1 MPHIRVSKAKSKY
14 LPLPSSGDKP
24 VPILHFAQ
32 HSHSSST
39 SNFHPKISLGNAR
52 IALHQMR
59 SELPIMSQQVKHT
72 LSNNPIYAR

>member
-1 MPHIRVSKAKSKY
+1 MPHIRHSNPKSKY
-14 LPLPSSGDKP
+14 LPLPSVNSKP
-24 VPILHFAQ
+24 VPTFHFAQ

-39 SNFHPKISLGNAR
+39 SNFNPKVSLGNAR
-52 IALHQMR
+52 IALQQTR